1 MKIIIYQENNP
12 TFRVNSDK
20 RVYDKADYH
29 KVYTMDL
36 TEEQE
41 KQLVEDVDV
50 LLGEIFEIFNSKR
63 PEDFKGHSLTVG
75 DIVEFR
81 DLEECEKGTEK
92 FICACFGWRR
102 VEWK

>member
-1 MKIIIYQENNP
+1 M
-12 TFRVNSDK
+12 FRVNPDK

-29 KVYTMDL
+29 KVYVMDL
-36 TEEQE
+36 TDEQE
-41 KQLVEDVDV
+41 KQSLEDVDV
-50 LLGEIFEIFNSKR
+50 LLEEIFKIFNIKR
-63 PEDFKGHSLTVG
+63 PEDFKGHSLSVG

-92 FICACFGWRR
+92 FICDSFGWRR